1 MNDRTDED
9 NDGQAADWL
18 AVLADPTIEELREI
32 FFREHGG
39 EGGYMP

>member
-9 NDGQAADWL
+9 SDGRFPDWL
-18 AVLADPTIEELREI
+18 AVLPDPTIEELREI

-39 EGGYMP
+39 EGGRMP